1 MMEED
6 ARRWRTVAAGILLG
20 LGFLVALGRL
30 FQLQVIRADELAQ
43 LAGRQ
48 YQKMLTVEGGR
59 GAIFDRNGK
68 ILAITMDVP
77 SVFGAPKYVSDP
89 RATAVRLS
97 RVLKAD
103 ARQLEAK
110 LKSERD
116 FVWLQRHLTPERAE
130 GLQGLALEGI
140 GVIPEGR
147 RFYPKGVMLLHVLG
161 FGNIDNQGLE
171 GLERRYDAALR
182 GERGRLVVE
191 RDAFGGGGFP
201 EGFQYRAPAPGKGL
215 GLPTVE
221 GVSYYPAHEPGPM
234 GARTRG

>member
-6 ARRWRTVAAGILLG
+6 ARRWRTVVAGVLLG
-20 LGFLVALGRL
+20 LGFLIALGRL
-30 FQLQVIRADELAQ
+30 FHLQVLHAEELAQ

-48 YQKMLTVEGGR
+48 HQKILTVEGGR
-59 GAIFDRNGK
+59 GAISDRNGK
-68 ILAITMDVP
+68 ILAITMEVP

-116 FVWLQRHLTPERAE
+116 FVWLQRHLAPERAE
-130 GLQGLALEGI
+130 GLQSLSLDGI

-147 RFYPKGVMLLHVLG
+147 RFYPKGVMLSHVLG

-171 GLERRYDAALR
+171 GLER
-182 GERGRLVVE
+182 
-191 RDAFGGGGFP
+191 
-201 EGFQYRAPAPGKGL
+201 
-215 GLPTVE
+215 
-221 GVSYYPAHEPGPM
+221 
-234 GARTRG
+234 

>member
-1 MMEED
+1 M
-6 ARRWRTVAAGILLG
+6 
-20 LGFLVALGRL
+20 
-30 FQLQVIRADELAQ
+30 Q
-43 LAGRQ
+43 
-48 YQKMLTVEGGR
+48 
-59 GAIFDRNGK
+59 
-68 ILAITMDVP
+68 VP

-116 FVWLQRHLTPERAE
+116 FVWLQRHLAPERAE
-130 GLQGLALEGI
+130 GLQSLSLDGI

-147 RFYPKGVMLLHVLG
+147 RFYPKGVMLSHVLG

-171 GLERRYDAALR
+171 GLERRYDAVLR

-191 RDAFGGGGFP
+191 RDAFGGAVFP
-201 EGFQYRAPAPGKGL
+201 KGLNYVAPSPGKDLVLTIDEVIQYIAEQEL
-215 GLPTVE
+215 GNV
-221 GVSYYPAHEPGPM
+221 
-234 GARTRG
+234 GARTGGGSGVGLVVEAETRAGPALGVRPAFEANGP

>member
-1 MMEED
+1 ME
-6 ARRWRTVAAGILLG
+6 
-20 LGFLVALGRL
+20 
-30 FQLQVIRADELAQ
+30 
-43 LAGRQ
+43 
-48 YQKMLTVEGGR
+48 
-59 GAIFDRNGK
+59 
-68 ILAITMDVP
+68 VP

-116 FVWLQRHLTPERAE
+116 FVWLQRHLAPERAE
-130 GLQGLALEGI
+130 GLQSLSLDGI

-147 RFYPKGVMLLHVLG
+147 RFYPKGVMLSHVLG

-171 GLERRYDAALR
+171 GLERRYDAVLR

-191 RDAFGGGGFP
+191 RDAFGGAVFP
-201 EGFQYRAPAPGKGL
+201 KGLNYVAPSPGKDL
-215 GLPTVE
+215 VLTIDEVIQYIAE
-221 GVSYYPAHEPGPM
+221 QELAEAVT
-234 GARTRG
+234 RTRAASGVVIVVEPKTGALLAMAMRSEEHTSELQSLAYLVCRLLLEKKKQRNSET

>member
-1 MMEED
+1 MEG
-6 ARRWRTVAAGILLG
+6 AAGRGRTVGGGVVLG
-20 LGFLVALGRL
+20 LGFLIALGRL
-30 FQLQVIRADELAQ
+30 FHLQVLHAEELAQ

-48 YQKMLTVEGGR
+48 HQKILTVEGGR
-59 GAIFDRNGK
+59 GAISDRNGK
-68 ILAITMDVP
+68 ILAITMEVP

-116 FVWLQRHLTPERAE
+116 FVWLQRHLAPERAE
-130 GLQGLALEGI
+130 GLQSLSLDGI

-147 RFYPKGVMLLHVLG
+147 RFYPKGVMLSHVLG

-171 GLERRYDAALR
+171 GLERRSDAVLR
-182 GERGRLVVE
+182 GERGRLLVE
-191 RDAFGGGGFP
+191 RDAVGGGAVSQRGH
-201 EGFQYRAPAPGKGL
+201 YVAPPPGQEHSRKGH
-215 GLPTVE
+215 P
-221 GVSYYPAHEPGPM
+221 
-234 GARTRG
+234 